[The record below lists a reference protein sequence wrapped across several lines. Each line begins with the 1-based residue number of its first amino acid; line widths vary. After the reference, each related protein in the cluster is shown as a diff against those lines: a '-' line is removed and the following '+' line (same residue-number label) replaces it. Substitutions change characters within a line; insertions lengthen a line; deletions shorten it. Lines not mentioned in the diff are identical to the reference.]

1 LFQWHGR
8 LRPCHFSLLA
18 SRISPFHPRMK
29 RPVVLALNP
38 SVDVEW
44 QVDHVRWEE
53 KNNVLTER
61 RWAGGKGVN
70 VARWLQYLGAKPEL
84 ILPLG
89 GSSGAE
95 LAAALKRE
103 RLPARVIPLRAPS
116 RVNVIVSSPAQGQLR
131 FNPLG
136 PKLSNSEWRKV
147 LVQVRRALPRA
158 SVLIL
163 SGSLPRGVSV
173 AAYAQLI
180 RLARTRCVPVLLDC
194 DGAALR
200 AAAGAGP
207 FLVKPNEHELRE
219 WASSRGLR
227 TGRGELAL
235 RRAALKL
242 AAVTGGWVFV
252 SRGAKPAW
260 LANAANSTVAVAR
273 PPQCRPRHTIGA
285 GDALL
290 AAVAQ
295 ALTQGAAPKVWLSAG
310 LAAGSAATQ
319 CAAGTLPAR

>member
-1 LFQWHGR
+1 
-8 LRPCHFSLLA
+8 
-18 SRISPFHPRMK
+18 MK

-70 VARWLQYLGAKPEL
+70 VARWLRYLGAKPEL

-89 GSSGAE
+89 GDSGAE

-103 RLPARVIPLRAPS
+103 RIAAHIIPLRESS

-136 PKLSNSEWRKV
+136 PKLSGAEWRKV
-147 LVQVRRALPRA
+147 LVHVRRALRRA
-158 SVLIL
+158 SVLVL
-163 SGSLPRGVSV
+163 SGSLPRGVAV

-180 RLARTRCVPVLLDC
+180 RLARIQRVPVLLDC
-194 DGAALR
+194 DGEALR
-200 AAAGAGP
+200 VAASAGP

-219 WASSRGLR
+219 WAAGRGLR
-227 TGRGELAL
+227 TGKSEAAL
-235 RRAALKL
+235 RGAALKL
-242 AAVTGGWVFV
+242 AEATGGWVLV

-260 LANAANSTVAVAR
+260 LVNAATTTIWSAR
-273 PPQCRPRHTIGA
+273 PPRCRPRHTIGA

-295 ALTQGAAPKVWLSAG
+295 AITQGATPKSWLRVG
-310 LAAGSAATQ
+310 LAAGTAATQ
-319 CAAGTLPAR
+319 CAAGTLPAH